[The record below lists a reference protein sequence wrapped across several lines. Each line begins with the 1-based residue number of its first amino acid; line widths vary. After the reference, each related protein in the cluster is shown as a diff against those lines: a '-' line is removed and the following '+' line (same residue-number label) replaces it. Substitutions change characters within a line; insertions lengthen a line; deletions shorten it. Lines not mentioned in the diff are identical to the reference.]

1 MREASIPVDLYNPG
15 EVLACLGMMEVAETV
30 RGNTVGWFEAT
41 DDRAARFRMQ
51 AAGSGNPIAAVLE
64 FLSTAEA
71 KAVSPTGW
79 APKKEAKNEKARQ
92 KQDEELR
99 RQERWATFPGKWPDG
114 DRELP
119 VALIGRDMTTKL
131 VLSHW
136 IKGPTSDRERF
147 KLYAGNRSALS
158 ITLNLL
164 RGRRK
169 SARGEQAQVDMTRKG
184 VRQLWDER
192 RDELTESPFDA
203 VTPIGGSF
211 NLDARSVWTALDAG
225 YSPNNQK
232 HGVEASPVVEMLAAC
247 GLQNSRPDMDRED
260 QWRYRY
266 TAWNTAL
273 PVELGRPAF
282 SGRLPVPGRR
292 FTFRLQASGSE
303 KTVNFAEEEAD

>member
-15 EVLACLGMMEVAETV
+15 EVLACLGMMEVAETI
-30 RGNTVGWFEAT
+30 RGNAVGWFEAT
-41 DDRAARFRMQ
+41 DGRAARFRMQ

-119 VALIGRDMTTKL
+119 VALIGRDMTRL

-136 IKGPTSDRERF
+136 TPGPTWEPF

-169 SARGEQAQVDMTRKG
+169 SPKGNQAQVDMTRKG
-184 VRQLWDER
+184 VLQLWDER
-192 RDELTESPFDA
+192 RDELTERPFDA

-211 NLDARSVWTALDAG
+211 NLDARSAWTALDAG

-247 GLQNSRPDMDRED
+247 GLQNSRPDRDGKD
-260 QWRYRY
+260 QRRYRY
-266 TAWNTAL
+266 TAWNVAL

-292 FTFRLQASGSE
+292 FTFRLQASGSNS
-303 KTVNFAEEEAD
+303 TVNFAEEEAD